1 MELISPLRE
10 AGGANKCVR
19 CPDGGGNKDHKGKGG
34 ALGLG
39 AALRR
44 GHRGP
49 GGRQHSI
56 WGLNSVVHPSRSPHV
71 SPTPLHF
78 LQQAKPTSG
87 PLLHLFALPVIL
99 LHRVKSLL
107 QCHLLGEP
115 WLDYPV

>member
-71 SPTPLHF
+71 SPAPLSAAG
-78 LQQAKPTSG
+78 QAHLRAFAPPVCTACDSPSPRQVFASMSPSG
-87 PLLHLFALPVIL
+87 
-99 LHRVKSLL
+99 
-107 QCHLLGEP
+107 
-115 WLDYPV
+115 

>member
-1 MELISPLRE
+1 MSL
-10 AGGANKCVR
+10 
-19 CPDGGGNKDHKGKGG
+19 
-34 ALGLG
+34 
-39 AALRR
+39 
-44 GHRGP
+44 
-49 GGRQHSI
+49 
-56 WGLNSVVHPSRSPHV
+56 PH
-71 SPTPLHF
+71 HF